1 MALSTEEFS
10 QITQIVTQANE
21 AQFDRLSEK
30 LSLTVLPIRDNL
42 QHHKENDEKIH
53 EDMYNKLGDL
63 STWQTKLKTI
73 QGFTAIIGMAGL
85 GVATSVISAVIKG
98 YL

>member
-1 MALSTEEFS
+1 MITKVIKSENDDLLSR
-10 QITQIVTQANE
+10 V
-21 AQFDRLSEK
+21 SEK
-30 LSLTVLPIRDNL
+30 LELTAKPIQDNL
-42 QHHKENDEKIH
+42 QRHAEHDEKIH

-63 STWQTKLKTI
+63 STGQTKLKTI